1 MSATL
6 GDDMLS
12 GNFLR
17 KTYTNYSRTVF
28 TFNPTRAGVRITRI
42 TSGRLHRHR
51 PLRFKGCA
59 RLDPT
64 PWSAPCA
71 FPAHNVIWLHSQSAS
86 IRVTRTLAS

>member
-6 GDDMLS
+6 GDDMPF

-42 TSGRLHRHR
+42 TSGR
-51 PLRFKGCA
+51 P
-59 RLDPT
+59 P
-64 PWSAPCA
+64 APP
-71 FPAHNVIWLHSQSAS
+71 PAL
-86 IRVTRTLAS
+86 